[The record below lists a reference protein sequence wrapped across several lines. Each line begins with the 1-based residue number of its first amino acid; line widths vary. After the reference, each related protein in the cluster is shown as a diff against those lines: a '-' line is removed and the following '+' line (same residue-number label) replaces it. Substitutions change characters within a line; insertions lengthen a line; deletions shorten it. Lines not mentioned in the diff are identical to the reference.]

1 VGGTVLSV
9 AGGAWQSETTDNES
23 GGGIS
28 YDDPVNFAIPSW
40 QVGLD
45 MSSNGGSTT
54 MRNCPDVSSVS
65 VGISIVDDN
74 GQSAK
79 FGGTSA
85 GGPLWAGFCALVNQ
99 QAKISGRPAVG
110 FLNPALYT
118 IGRGATYSSCF
129 HDITTGNNFNAA
141 NPTRYSATT
150 GYDLC
155 TGWGSPKGQ
164 ALINALA
171 NFGYQSNSGP
181 AAGASG
187 NTAAIVNVNSDGR
200 ILYDYFDLGQGG
212 HGFQE
217 LAGNGQTAA
226 APAAAL
232 LGPKHDQLFVWIK
245 GLDGGLQLNQGQL
258 GKPFTGWASGN
269 FSTNFAPAAA
279 SSGNTSAIVAV
290 DASGRIFY
298 DWFDLGQGGHGFQE
312 LAGNGQAAAAPA
324 AALVGP
330 KHNYLFVWIRGVN
343 GQLQLN
349 QGELGKPFAGWASG
363 NFSTNFAPAAASS
376 GNTSAIVAVDA
387 SGHIFY
393 DWFELG
399 GGGHGFQELAGNG
412 QTNAAPAAALVGP
425 NHNYLLVWIKG
436 LDGSLQLNQG
446 ELGKAFTGWR

>member
-330 KHNYLFVWIRGVN
+330 
-343 GQLQLN
+343 
-349 QGELGKPFAGWASG
+349 
-363 NFSTNFAPAAASS
+363 
-376 GNTSAIVAVDA
+376 
-387 SGHIFY
+387 
-393 DWFELG
+393 
-399 GGGHGFQELAGNG
+399 
-412 QTNAAPAAALVGP
+412 